1 MKNKFDQWLLFFLK
15 WTSPIAITAAV
26 LSVLG
31 ISKNSLLMD
40 ILGITTILW
49 IIVVIYQVFTIGL
62 SDNKRNQFVRWLAGI
77 KENDERESLIAGVVS
92 KKTFIFMTGILTL
105 LLFLSMLRISIYQT
119 NEIMPNGKK
128 NGEISL
134 GFASQFVQTE
144 LEQKTVQEGPQK
156 IHIVRYNGLPLTA
169 DGVLIIVMLLQ
180 IGAFYTFSRREN
192 KVI

>member
-1 MKNKFDQWLLFFLK
+1 MKNKFDQWLLLFLK
-15 WTSPIAITAAV
+15 WASPIAITAAV

-31 ISKNSLLMD
+31 MSKNSLLMD

-49 IIVVIYQVFTIGL
+49 IIIVIYQVFTIGL
-62 SDNKRNQFVRWLAGI
+62 SDSKRNQFVRWLAGI

-92 KKTFIFMTGILTL
+92 KKTFIFMTGVLTL

-128 NGEISL
+128 NGEVSL
-134 GFASQFVQTE
+134 GFASQFIQTD
-144 LEQKTVQEGPQK
+144 LEQKTVQEGSQK

-192 KVI
+192 KAL